1 MFDSPILFGLLIS
14 LIATIVFFF
23 INKEQD
29 KKDKDPSKNTKY
41 LVMFGIIFILTLIG
55 KIYYNG
61 DLNNIEENILNNIE
75 VLPRI
80 NQPLSSNEVP
90 PF

>member
-23 INKEQD
+23 INKE
-29 KKDKDPSKNTKY
+29 KDIKNKDPSKNTKY
-41 LVMFGIIFILTLIG
+41 LVVFGVIFILTLIG